1 MFNKP
6 ICNIVVFLIVLI
18 SIVDS
23 FIISSISSVCS
34 SSSSS
39 LSSSSLCMSLPV
51 KKGIIIGAG
60 RIGNYL
66 YEANN
71 KQDLLLSS
79 RDMTVPE
86 GDESVPIY
94 VCTRNNDLE
103 NIIEKTPS
111 NRKQDLV
118 FLQNG
123 ILTPYLQS
131 KGLSEN
137 TQGLVYFAVSK
148 KGETPIDG
156 VTDMNPEGLTAV
168 TGKWADD
175 LAARLKNGGL
185 SCHVMDKPT
194 WEVAMLSKHIWICA
208 FMAIGAKHGG
218 ITVGAVEKE
227 HNAEVKELINEMA
240 IAASSE
246 TGLKFPSDLAD
257 KLCAYARSVAH
268 FPTALKEFEWR
279 NGWFV
284 DISLKAI
291 SELKKDPLPK
301 HTEIMMAQKLFYKAR
316 KVLVK
321 KLKEEGEAAEE
332 RWGIQRELKEIE
344 EEDKKS
350 PLNPP
355 TSPTVL
361 LNSKQ

>member
-1 MFNKP
+1 M
-6 ICNIVVFLIVLI
+6 LIGIKAFHHADQKGDGKLEL
-18 SIVDS
+18 
-23 FIISSISSVCS
+23 SISQTST
-34 SSSSS
+34 
-39 LSSSSLCMSLPV
+39 
-51 KKGIIIGAG
+51 KK
-60 RIGNYL
+60 
-66 YEANN
+66 
-71 KQDLLLSS
+71 
-79 RDMTVPE
+79 RDRTFAFFE
-86 GDESVPIY
+86 
-94 VCTRNNDLE
+94 
-103 NIIEKTPS
+103 
-111 NRKQDLV
+111 QA
-118 FLQNG
+118 
-123 ILTPYLQS
+123 S
-131 KGLSEN
+131 KIPM
-137 TQGLVYFAVSK
+137 F
-148 KGETPIDG
+148 
-156 VTDMNPEGLTAV
+156 
-168 TGKWADD
+168 
-175 LAARLKNGGL
+175 
-185 SCHVMDKPT
+185 
-194 WEVAMLSKHIWICA
+194 
-208 FMAIGAKHGG
+208 
-218 ITVGAVEKE
+218 E

>member
-1 MFNKP
+1 M
-6 ICNIVVFLIVLI
+6 L

-23 FIISSISSVCS
+23 FVISSISSSLYSSSLKS

-39 LSSSSLCMSLPV
+39 TTSLCMSLPV

-60 RIGNYL
+60 RIGNFL
-66 YEANN
+66 HESNN

-86 GDESVPIY
+86 GEESVPIY

-103 NIIEKTPS
+103 SIINKTPN

-123 ILTPYLQS
+123 VLTSYLKS

-175 LAARLKNGGL
+175 FAARLKNGGL

-208 FMAIGAKHGG
+208 FMAVGAKYGG
-218 ITVGAVEKE
+218 ITVGAVEKDY
-227 HNAEVKELINEMA
+227 NSEVKELINEMA
-240 IAASSE
+240 SAITLATS
-246 TGLKFPSDLAD
+246 LVFPSDLAD

-279 NGWFV
+279 NGYFV

-291 SELKKDPLPK
+291 AELKKDPLPK
-301 HTEIMMAQKLFYKAR
+301 HTEIMMSQQLFYKAR
-316 KVLVK
+316 KGLIK
-321 KLKEEGEAAEE
+321 KLKNE
-332 RWGIQRELKEIE
+332 
-344 EEDKKS
+344 
-350 PLNPP
+350 
-355 TSPTVL
+355 V
-361 LNSKQ
+361 